1 MRENKVL
8 AVILLVAA
16 ASLAIL
22 GASWFLERVIG
33 QMGGEYRALER
44 RRAALTEELNRLMDR
59 KRLFSAALESLEQY
73 AVATP
78 SNRLDV
84 YSGLQRAVW
93 DGGVE
98 IRSARWSEASPARE
112 DAGVLTVVLRGGYC
126 DMIRTLALWRGLPL
140 LLRVNELAI
149 RPLSPEIASGA
160 VEAEITLEALLAPQ

>member
-140 LLRVNELAI
+140 LLRTAALAM
-149 RPLSPEIASGA
+149 RPLSPESACGA